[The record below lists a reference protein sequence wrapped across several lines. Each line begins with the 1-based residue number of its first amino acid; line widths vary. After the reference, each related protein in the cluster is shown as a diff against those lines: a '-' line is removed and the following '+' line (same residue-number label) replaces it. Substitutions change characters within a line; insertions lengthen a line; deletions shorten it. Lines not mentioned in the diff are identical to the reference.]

1 MSRNIPLLSRF
12 LSTAALAS
20 VVGGLLLNN
29 QWGHAA
35 APSMVQVTS
44 ASPEMMQVL
53 RDEHGL
59 VATMLKAQLAT
70 EKRELAANGADHA
83 RAVAPGAPRQATV
96 AR

>member
-1 MSRNIPLLSRF
+1 
-12 LSTAALAS
+12 
-20 VVGGLLLNN
+20 
-29 QWGHAA
+29 
-35 APSMVQVTS
+35 
-44 ASPEMMQVL
+44 MMQLL

-59 VATMLKAQLAT
+59 VATMLKAHLAT

>member
-1 MSRNIPLLSRF
+1 MSRNMPLLGRF

-20 VVGGLLLNN
+20 VMGGLLLSY

-35 APSMVQVTS
+35 GPSLAQVAP
-44 ASPEMMQVL
+44 ASPEMMQLL

-70 EKRELAANGADHA
+70 EKQERAAGGADRA
-83 RAVAPGAPRQATV
+83 RAVAGAPSRATV

>member
-1 MSRNIPLLSRF
+1 MSRNIPLLGRF

-20 VVGGLLLNN
+20 LIGGVLLSY
-29 QWGHAA
+29 QWGHGAG
-35 APSMVQVTS
+35 PSMAQVTP
-44 ASPEMMQVL
+44 ASPEMMQLV

-70 EKRELAANGADHA
+70 EKKELAAAGTN
-83 RAVAPGAPRQATV
+83 RPGAAEAGTPLRATL

>member
-1 MSRNIPLLSRF
+1 MPLLGRF

-20 VVGGLLLNN
+20 VMAGLLSSY

-35 APSMVQVTS
+35 GPSIGQVTP
-44 ASPEMMQVL
+44 ASPEMMQLL

-70 EKRELAANGADHA
+70 EKRELAAGGADRVGA
-83 RAVAPGAPRQATV
+83 AAAGAPLRATV
-96 AR
+96 TR